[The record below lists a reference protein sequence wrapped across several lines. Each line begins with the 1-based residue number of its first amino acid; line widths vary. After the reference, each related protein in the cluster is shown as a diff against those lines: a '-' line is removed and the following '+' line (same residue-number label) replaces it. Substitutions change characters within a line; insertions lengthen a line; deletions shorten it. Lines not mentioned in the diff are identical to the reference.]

1 MTSPLEVALSYLDAL
16 GHDDPDAVTAHVAD
30 DFHNEHQSAIGTG
43 CTGRDAYRAR
53 LPGFMASFPNRLY
66 TVVETIGPA
75 ATATDGDEDAVAV
88 RYRLS
93 ADVDGHRIDIPGV
106 MWFGVRDGLITRRI
120 DTWDSLT
127 FFRQTDQ
134 QPPAAG

>member
-1 MTSPLEVALSYLDAL
+1 M
-16 GHDDPDAVTAHVAD
+16 
-30 DFHNEHQSAIGTG
+30 
-43 CTGRDAYRAR
+43 
-53 LPGFMASFPNRLY
+53 
-66 TVVETIGPA
+66 GPA
-75 ATATDGDEDAVAV
+75 PTAIDGDEDAVAV

-134 QPPAAG
+134 QPPPAG